1 MGGIKCSSARLK
13 GANCMDLLPACH
25 LRISVAFCAVY
36 FFSLDVSGVHV
47 NVFGGCGGVDVC
59 VVAERKMNE
68 FPDSGWV
75 GVFWVFLFFVIVILF
90 YFVGGGW
97 VAERG
102 RKLVDFFHF

>member
-47 NVFGGCGGVDVC
+47 NVFGGCGGV
-59 VVAERKMNE
+59 VAERKMNE

-75 GVFWVFLFFVIVILF
+75 GGFGVFLFFVIVILF
-90 YFVGGGW
+90 YFVGGG